1 MSVCLHVQG
10 KYDCKLYY
18 LYQLGAE
25 AGMEKQQVR
34 SCFQK
39 NIKKIHS
46 ILLCKCKSGNKKSAT
61 RCLPLLINWRQKRD
75 GKIPGQ
81 IFSRRKIELHNQH
94 LGRDECGVK
103 DFQTFWKE

>member
-1 MSVCLHVQG
+1 M
-10 KYDCKLYY
+10 
-18 LYQLGAE
+18 
-25 AGMEKQQVR
+25 R

-94 LGRDECGVK
+94 LGREEETLNVVLRISKLSGK
-103 DFQTFWKE
+103 NNDFTVLSIGRSNPLET

>member
-1 MSVCLHVQG
+1 
-10 KYDCKLYY
+10 
-18 LYQLGAE
+18 
-25 AGMEKQQVR
+25 MEKQQVR

-81 IFSRRKIELHNQH
+81 IVSSRKIEPHNQH
-94 LGRDECGVK
+94 LGRAECGVK